1 MFTNYM
7 LYCSLTKDCT
17 QFVVRLNLGTEKDK
31 SQFNKSIYLEK
42 LYYKPRCKRRCLNGG
57 VCFKNGENRCRCP
70 PGFRGRFCH
79 KGNVQILRI
88 IYKMY
93 KDGMLLKL

>member
-31 SQFNKSIYLEK
+31 SQFNKSMYLEK
-42 LYYKPRCKRRCLNGG
+42 SSYKPRCKRRCLNGG

-79 KGNVQILRI
+79 KGNAQMLYI
-88 IYKMY
+88 INKIYSNE
-93 KDGMLLKL
+93 